1 MKGFFYEYSITFHKF
16 ISLSQFQLQLQKS
29 KKINMKK
36 LYFLL
41 PLVFLACKSGTS
53 TLSNKETPS
62 GSKPLEISYKISETE
77 VSDFLKY
84 LSSDELEG
92 RETGTKGIEKAAVFL
107 EDYLKKNKI
116 KPYFKTY
123 RDTLTNFKTPAFNI
137 VGVIEGTDPE
147 LKKEFVVLS
156 AHYDHIGVEKK
167 QQEDKINNG
176 ANDDASGVTSVAA
189 MAKYFSETKANKRS
203 ILVVFFAGEEKG
215 LLGSKSLVQKLKKE
229 NFNLYTQLNIEM
241 IGVPMKRDYLA
252 YITGFDKS
260 NMAVKINEYTG
271 KNTIGFLPKEAEYEL
286 FYRSDN
292 YSFFDAFGKPCQSLS
307 TFDFENFDFYH
318 HVSDEFKVMDI
329 PHITS
334 FTQELLPAVTKIT
347 ITPTQEITMNK

>member
-1 MKGFFYEYSITFHKF
+1 
-16 ISLSQFQLQLQKS
+16 
-29 KKINMKK
+29 MKK
-36 LYFLL
+36 LCFLL
-41 PLVFLACKSGTS
+41 FPLILLSCKS
-53 TLSNKETPS
+53 NPS
-62 GSKPLEISYKISETE
+62 ATAEKTTQTDSKPLEISYKVKESD

-107 EDYLKKNKI
+107 EDFFKKNSV

-123 RDTLTNFKTPAFNI
+123 RDTLTNFKSPAYNI
-137 VGVIEGTDPE
+137 VGVLEGTDPE

-167 QQEDKINNG
+167 KQDDVINNG
-176 ANDDASGVTSVAA
+176 ANDDASGVTVVAE
-189 MAKYFSETKANKRS
+189 MAKYFAETKSNKRS
-203 ILVVFFAGEEKG
+203 ILFVFFAGEEKG
-215 LLGSKSLVQKLKKE
+215 LLGSKSLVEKLKKQD
-229 NFNLYTQLNIEM
+229 FNIYTQLNIEM
-241 IGVPMKRDYLA
+241 VGVPMKRDYLA

-260 NMAVKINEYTG
+260 NMAEKINQYTG
-271 KNTIGFLPKEAEYEL
+271 KNTIGFLPKEAEYQL

-292 YSFFDAFGKPCQSLS
+292 YSFYEAFKKPCQSIS

-329 PHITS
+329 PHMTS
-334 FTQELLPAVTKIT
+334 FIQELLPAVTQISS
-347 ITPTQEITMNK
+347 TPTEEITMK